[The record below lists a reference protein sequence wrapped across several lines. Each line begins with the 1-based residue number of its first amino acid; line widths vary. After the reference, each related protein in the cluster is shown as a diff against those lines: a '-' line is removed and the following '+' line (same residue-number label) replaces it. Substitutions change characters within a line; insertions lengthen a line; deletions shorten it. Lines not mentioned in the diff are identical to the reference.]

1 MQNMKNKTSY
11 ENSLLIKNRHIGRV
25 LAFQVL
31 FSYDFDADSL
41 DNALTFQWED
51 SLEISKTSNDYARF
65 LVEGTIRNLSEID
78 KIISSKLRNWE
89 LGRISAVDKSIVR
102 FATFSLMYEN
112 DLDSKII
119 IDEAVEISKQF
130 GAQDS
135 YKFVNGI
142 LDAIKKDKVKG

>member
-1 MQNMKNKTSY
+1 MKNKTSY
-11 ENSLLIKNRHIGRV
+11 ENALLIKNRHIGRV

-31 FSYDFDADSL
+31 FSYDFDADSVA
-41 DNALTFQWED
+41 NAMTFEWDD
-51 SLEISKTSNDYARF
+51 SEQISTTSSEYAKF
-65 LVEGTIRNLSEID
+65 LVEGTIRNINEID
-78 KIISSKLRNWE
+78 KIISGKLRNWE
-89 LGRISAVDKSIVR
+89 LGRISAVDKAIVR